1 MKKHWPNVCMGLVA
15 NSMLAA
21 WIVWRWGL
29 NTYTF
34 FLLLRLALWDG
45 IGILLGLL
53 VATTGKRW
61 ALKMTAIVVVAAF
74 CYGLGFGNGVSV
86 ARVGAWF
93 APGSGAVAVAWV
105 VSGTAGL
112 LIDGERK
119 RLFWQSA
126 TWVLLLVLAF
136 ASELGF
142 ALWRIHE
149 NS

>member
-1 MKKHWPNVCMGLVA
+1 MKKHWPNVCMGLVT

-45 IGILLGLL
+45 IGISLGLL

-61 ALKMTAIVVVAAF
+61 ALKMTAMVVVVAF
-74 CYGLGFGNGVSV
+74 CYGLSMGNGGAV
-86 ARVGAWF
+86 ARVGSWF

-105 VSGTAGL
+105 VSDTAGF
-112 LIDGERK
+112 LIDGERE

-126 TWVLLLVLAF
+126 TWALLLMLAF

-142 ALWRIHE
+142 ALWRIKE
-149 NS
+149 NC